1 MVIAYNTVNL
11 GRLIL
16 LLVAV
21 GLLTVMLGRGVY
33 SAQSA
38 VASKGN
44 KISRVEQAERLVAEG
59 AAAFERGEVT
69 AARDLFQKALELNP
83 ASVTAHTQ
91 LGMLADN
98 AGDLEEA
105 ARHFGRAARLEPSSS
120 SARNNYGV
128 ILQRLGRTREA
139 AAEFE
144 ASLRADARQPNAL
157 VNLGQIR
164 FAGGTPTDLRA
175 AADLFARA
183 YEIAPDTGIARAQTV
198 IALRRKDPS
207 AAAVHYRHYAT
218 LLGNEGAAAVEEL
231 GARGELGGALLEAGL
246 LAEAE
251 AELSAVVK
259 LDPSNADTIVQLARV
274 YLARQDIPAAGRLL
288 EAAVARGLES
298 APVYSLL
305 ADVYE
310 RSGHLE
316 NAIPAMRLAIQ
327 RDPQS
332 EKYRFA
338 YGLLLTNAYAPAAA
352 VIRLEEALKTFPN
365 SSPLWFA
372 LGLAHFKN
380 ENNEKAEEAF
390 RHSQELNPNFAS
402 ALAYRGMIRVR
413 TGAAAEGITLYEDAL
428 RVDPKITVVH
438 YLIADALLKQVDADL
453 ARVET
458 HLKRAVESDSTF
470 TPARISLAKLFMRT
484 GRWEEAAVELEQ
496 VIKLDANLADAYY
509 QLGRTYTRLK
519 RTAEAQSTLATFKR
533 LSETQK
539 ERDEKDLRAVV
550 KRLSDVRF

>member
-1 MVIAYNTVNL
+1 MVIANTFNL
-11 GRLIL
+11 GRPIL
-16 LLVAV
+16 VLVAL
-21 GLLTVMLGRGVY
+21 GLL
-33 SAQSA
+33 SA
-38 VASKGN
+38 VPGVSCAQAAIASTRN
-44 KISRVEQAERLVAEG
+44 NNVSRAEQAERLVAEG
-59 AAAFERGEVT
+59 EAAFERGEMTV
-69 AARDLFQKALELNP
+69 ARDFFQRALVINP
-83 ASVTAHTQ
+83 GSVAAHTS

-105 ARHFGRAARLEPSSS
+105 ARHFARAVRLKPSSS

-157 VNLGQIR
+157 VNLAQIR
-164 FAGGTPTDLRA
+164 FAAGTPADLRA
-175 AADLFARA
+175 SAGLFARA

-198 IALRRKDPS
+198 VALRLKDPS
-207 AAAVHYRHYAT
+207 AAAVHYRNYLT
-218 LLGNEGAAAVEEL
+218 LMGKEGAPVEGS
-231 GARGELGGALLEAGL
+231 GARSELGGALLEAGL

-251 AELSAVVK
+251 SELTAAVR
-259 LDPSNADTIVQLARV
+259 LDPANADTIVQLSRV
-274 YLARQDIPAAGRLL
+274 YIARQDLPAAGRLL

-298 APVYSLL
+298 APVYALL

-316 NAIPAMRLAIQ
+316 NAIPALRLAIQ

-338 YGLLLTNAYAPAAA
+338 YGILLTDAYAPGAA
-352 VIRLEEALKTFPN
+352 VIRLEEALKSFPD
-365 SSPLWFA
+365 SAPLWFA

-380 ENNEKAEEAF
+380 EDQGKAEDAF
-390 RHSQELNPNFAS
+390 KHSLVLNPNFAS
-402 ALAYRGMIRVR
+402 ALAYRGMIRVQ
-413 TGAAAEGITLYEDAL
+413 TGAAAEGITFYEKAL
-428 RVDPKITVVH
+428 QIDPKITVIH

-453 ARVET
+453 ARVEA
-458 HLKRAVESDSTF
+458 HLKRAVEADPTF
-470 TPARISLAKLFMRT
+470 TPARIALGKLFMRT
-484 GRWEEAAVELEQ
+484 NRWDEAAAQFEQ
-496 VIKLDANLADAYY
+496 IIKLDPNLPDAYY
-509 QLGRTYTRLK
+509 QLGRTYMRLK

-539 ERDEKDLRAVV
+539 EQESKELREVV
-550 KRLSDVRF
+550 KRLAAVRF

>member
-1 MVIAYNTVNL
+1 MVISYTVKL
-11 GRLIL
+11 GRPML
-16 LLVAV
+16 LLVAL
-21 GLLTVMLGRGVY
+21 GLLTAVPERGVCC
-33 SAQSA
+33 AQTT
-38 VASKGN
+38 VASTGDN
-44 KISRVEQAERLVAEG
+44 ISRAEQAERLVAEG
-59 AAAFERGEVT
+59 AAAFERGDVT
-69 AARDLFQKALELNP
+69 AARDFFQKALELNP
-83 ASVTAHTQ
+83 ASVTAHTN
-91 LGMLADN
+91 LGILADT

-105 ARHFGRAARLEPSSS
+105 ARHFSRAVRLEPSSS
-120 SARNNYGV
+120 SVRNNYGV

-157 VNLGQIR
+157 VNLAQIR
-164 FAGGTPTDLRA
+164 FAAGTPTDLRA
-175 AADLFARA
+175 SADLFARA
-183 YEIAPDTGIARAQTV
+183 YEIAPDAGIARAQTV

-207 AAAVHYRHYAT
+207 AAAVHYRHYAA
-218 LLGNEGAAAVEEL
+218 LLSKESAAAVDGF
-231 GARGELGGALLEAGL
+231 GARSELGGALLEAGL

-251 AELSAVVK
+251 AELTAAVK
-259 LDPSNADTIVQLARV
+259 LDPSNAETIVQLARV
-274 YLARQDIPAAGRLL
+274 YLGRQDIPAAGRLL

-332 EKYRFA
+332 EKYRYA
-338 YGLLLTNAYAPAAA
+338 YGLLLTDAYAPAAA
-352 VIRLEEALKTFPN
+352 VIRLEEALKSFPN

-380 ENNEKAEEAF
+380 ENPEKAEEAF
-390 RHSQELNPNFAS
+390 KHSLALNPNFAS
-402 ALAYRGMIRVR
+402 ALAYRGMIRVQ
-413 TGAAAEGITLYEDAL
+413 TGAAAEGITLYEKAL
-428 RVDPKITVVH
+428 QADPKITVVH
-438 YLIADALLKQVDADL
+438 YLIADALLKQADADP

-458 HLKRAVESDSTF
+458 HLKRAVESDPTF

-484 GRWEEAAVELEQ
+484 GRWQEAAVELEQ
-496 VIKLDANLADAYY
+496 VIKLDASLADAYY
-509 QLGRTYTRLK
+509 QLGRTYMRLK

-533 LSETQK
+533 LSDTQK
-539 ERDEKDLRAVV
+539 ERKSKELQEVV
-550 KRLSDVRF
+550 KRLADVRF

>member
-1 MVIAYNTVNL
+1 MVISYTVKL
-11 GRLIL
+11 GRPVL
-16 LLVAV
+16 LLVAL
-21 GLLTVMLGRGVY
+21 GLLTAVPERGVCC
-33 SAQSA
+33 AQTT
-38 VASKGN
+38 VASTGDN
-44 KISRVEQAERLVAEG
+44 ISRAEQAERLVAEG
-59 AAAFERGEVT
+59 AAAFERGDVT
-69 AARDLFQKALELNP
+69 AARDFFQKALELNP
-83 ASVTAHTQ
+83 ASVTAHTN
-91 LGMLADN
+91 LGMLADT

-105 ARHFGRAARLEPSSS
+105 ARHFSRASRLEPSSS

-157 VNLGQIR
+157 VNLAQIR
-164 FAGGTPTDLRA
+164 FAAGTPTDLRA
-175 AADLFARA
+175 SADLFARA
-183 YEIAPDTGIARAQTV
+183 YEIAPDAGIARAQTV

-207 AAAVHYRHYAT
+207 AAAVHYRHYAA
-218 LLGNEGAAAVEEL
+218 LLSKESAAAVDGF
-231 GARGELGGALLEAGL
+231 GARSELGGALLEAGL

-251 AELSAVVK
+251 AELTAAVK
-259 LDPSNADTIVQLARV
+259 LDPSNAETIVQLARV
-274 YLARQDIPAAGRLL
+274 YLGRQDIPAAGRLL

-332 EKYRFA
+332 EKYRYA
-338 YGLLLTNAYAPAAA
+338 YGLLLTDAYAPAAA
-352 VIRLEEALKTFPN
+352 VIRLEEALKSFPN

-380 ENNEKAEEAF
+380 ENPEKAEEAF
-390 RHSQELNPNFAS
+390 KHSLDLNPNFAS
-402 ALAYRGMIRVR
+402 ALAYRGMIRVQ
-413 TGAAAEGITLYEDAL
+413 TGAAAEGITLYEKAL
-428 RVDPKITVVH
+428 QADPKITVVH
-438 YLIADALLKQVDADL
+438 YLIADALLKQADADP

-458 HLKRAVESDSTF
+458 HLKRAVESDPTF

-484 GRWEEAAVELEQ
+484 GRWQEAAVELEQ
-496 VIKLDANLADAYY
+496 VIKLDASLADAYY
-509 QLGRTYTRLK
+509 QLGRTYMRLQ

-533 LSETQK
+533 LSDTQK
-539 ERDEKDLRAVV
+539 ERKSKELQEVV
-550 KRLSDVRF
+550 KRLADVRF

>member
-1 MVIAYNTVNL
+1 MVISYTVKL
-11 GRLIL
+11 GRPIL
-16 LLVAV
+16 LLVAL
-21 GLLTVMLGRGVY
+21 GLLTAVPERGVCC
-33 SAQSA
+33 AQTT
-38 VASKGN
+38 VASTGDN
-44 KISRVEQAERLVAEG
+44 ISRAEQAERLVAEG
-59 AAAFERGEVT
+59 AAALERGEVT
-69 AARDLFQKALELNP
+69 AARDLFQKAVELNP
-83 ASVTAHTQ
+83 ASVTAHTN

-105 ARHFGRAARLEPSSS
+105 ARHFSRAARLEPSSS

-157 VNLGQIR
+157 VNLAQIR
-164 FAGGTPTDLRA
+164 FAAGTPTDLRA
-175 AADLFARA
+175 SADLFARA
-183 YEIAPDTGIARAQTV
+183 YEIAPDAGIARAQTV

-218 LLGNEGAAAVEEL
+218 LLSKESAAAVDGF
-231 GARGELGGALLEAGL
+231 GARSELGGALLEAGL

-251 AELSAVVK
+251 AELTAAVK
-259 LDPSNADTIVQLARV
+259 LDPSNAETIVQLARV
-274 YLARQDIPAAGRLL
+274 YLGRQDIPAAGRLL

-332 EKYRFA
+332 EKYRYA
-338 YGLLLTNAYAPAAA
+338 YGLLLTDAYAPAAA
-352 VIRLEEALKTFPN
+352 VIRLEEALKSFPN

-380 ENNEKAEEAF
+380 ENPEKAEEAF
-390 RHSQELNPNFAS
+390 KHSLDLNPNFAS
-402 ALAYRGMIRVR
+402 ALAYRGMIRVQ
-413 TGAAAEGITLYEDAL
+413 TGAAAEGITLYEKAL
-428 RVDPKITVVH
+428 QADPKITVVH
-438 YLIADALLKQVDADL
+438 YLIADALLKQADADP

-458 HLKRAVESDSTF
+458 HLKRAVESDPTF

-484 GRWEEAAVELEQ
+484 GRWQEAAGELEQ
-496 VIKLDANLADAYY
+496 VIKLDASLADAYY
-509 QLGRTYTRLK
+509 QLGRTYMRLK

-533 LSETQK
+533 LSDTQK
-539 ERDEKDLRAVV
+539 ERKSKELQEVV
-550 KRLSDVRF
+550 KRLADVRF

>member
-1 MVIAYNTVNL
+1 MVIKYTL
-11 GRLIL
+11 KLHRSIL
-16 LLVAV
+16 LLVV
-21 GLLTVMLGRGVY
+21 LGLLTAALGEGVCCGQP
-33 SAQSA
+33 AN
-38 VASKGN
+38 ASTRN
-44 KISRVEQAERLVAEG
+44 NVSRAEQAERLVAEG
-59 AAAFERGEVT
+59 SAAFERGELA
-69 AARDLFQKALELNP
+69 AARDFFQKALALNP
-83 ASVTAHTQ
+83 SNVAAHTH
-91 LGMLADN
+91 LGMLADS

-105 ARHFGRAARLEPSSS
+105 ARHFARAARLDRSSS

-157 VNLGQIR
+157 VNLAQIR
-164 FAGGTPTDLRA
+164 FAAGTPADLRA

-183 YEIAPDTGIARAQTV
+183 YEIAPDLGIARAQIV
-198 IALRRKDPS
+198 VALRLKEPP
-207 AAAVHYRHYAT
+207 AAAIHYRNYAT
-218 LLGNEGAAAVEEL
+218 LAKESAGGD
-231 GARGELGGALLEAGL
+231 GPGPRSELGGALLEAGL
-246 LAEAE
+246 LREAE
-251 AELSAVVK
+251 SELTAAVK
-259 LDPSNADTIVQLARV
+259 LDPSNAETIVQLARV

-288 EAAVARGLES
+288 EAAVSRGLES
-298 APVYSLL
+298 APVYALL

-327 RDPQS
+327 RDPES

-338 YGLLLTNAYAPAAA
+338 YGLLLTDAYAPAAA
-352 VIRLEEALKTFPN
+352 VIRLEEALKTFPD

-390 RHSQELNPNFAS
+390 KHSLELNPKFGS

-413 TGAAAEGITLYEDAL
+413 TGAAAEGIMLYEKAL
-428 RVDPKITVVH
+428 QVDPKITVVH
-438 YLIADALLKQVDADL
+438 YLLADALLKQPDADL
-453 ARVET
+453 LRVET
-458 HLKRAVESDSTF
+458 HLKRAVAADGTF
-470 TPARISLAKLFMRT
+470 TPARIALGKVFMRT
-484 GRWEEAAVELEQ
+484 GRWDEAAAEFERA
-496 VIKLDANLADAYY
+496 IKFDVNLPDAYY
-509 QLGRTYTRLK
+509 QLGRTYMRLK

-539 ERDEKDLRAVV
+539 ERESKDLREVV
-550 KRLSDVRF
+550 KRLADVRF

>member
-1 MVIAYNTVNL
+1 MVIAYTL
-11 GRLIL
+11 KLRRSIL
-16 LLVAV
+16 LLLAL
-21 GLLTVMLGRGVY
+21 GLLTGALGEGICCGQP
-33 SAQSA
+33 AN
-38 VASKGN
+38 ASTRN
-44 KISRVEQAERLVAEG
+44 NISRAAQAERLVAEG
-59 AAAFERGEVT
+59 AAAFERGEMAV
-69 AARDLFQKALELNP
+69 ARDFFQKALALNP
-83 ASVTAHTQ
+83 SNVAAHTN

-105 ARHFGRAARLEPSSS
+105 ARHFARAARLDRSSS

-157 VNLGQIR
+157 VNLAQIR
-164 FAGGTPTDLRA
+164 FAAGTPADLRA

-183 YEIAPDTGIARAQTV
+183 YEIAPDLGIARAQTV
-198 IALRRKDPS
+198 VALRRKEP
-207 AAAVHYRHYAT
+207 AAAAIHYRNYAT
-218 LLGNEGAAAVEEL
+218 LLAKESAGGD
-231 GARGELGGALLEAGL
+231 GPGPRSELGGALLEAGL
-246 LAEAE
+246 LGEAE
-251 AELSAVVK
+251 AELTAAVK
-259 LDPSNADTIVQLARV
+259 LDLSNAQTIVQLARV
-274 YLARQDIPAAGRLL
+274 YLARQDLPAAGRLL

-298 APVYSLL
+298 APVYALL

-332 EKYRFA
+332 EKYRFT
-338 YGLLLTNAYAPAAA
+338 YGLLLTDAYAPAAA

-365 SSPLWFA
+365 SPPLWFA

-390 RHSQELNPNFAS
+390 KHSLELNPNFGS

-413 TGAAAEGITLYEDAL
+413 TGAAAEGIMLYEKAL
-428 RVDPKITVVH
+428 QVDPKIPVVH
-438 YLIADALLKQVDADL
+438 YLLADALLKQPDADL
-453 ARVET
+453 LRVET
-458 HLKRAVESDSTF
+458 HLKRAVAADGTF
-470 TPARISLAKLFMRT
+470 TPARIALGKLFMRT
-484 GRWEEAAVELEQ
+484 DRWEEAATEFERA
-496 VIKLDANLADAYY
+496 IKLDVDLPDAYY
-509 QLGRTYTRLK
+509 QLGRTYMRLK

-539 ERDEKDLRAVV
+539 ERESKDLREVV
-550 KRLSDVRF
+550 KRLADVRF